1 MIQHH
6 IDKDGEW
13 GLYPDAQLTR
23 LLKIRFRDV
32 SIIKGLPTYSMIP
45 VGYGKPVTDG
55 VHVKIPPPPPPP
67 PMTEFEKSLAWMKE
81 FIDDVEHDARS
92 VCEDESER
100 WLGAW
105 GNPTKEQF
113 LHNLT
118 IVSNHCP
125 PRPDTGQ
132 DSVLDAPVIGD
143 RRGRLDAPVGG

>member
-6 IDKDGEW
+6 INKDGESYLPHSF
-13 GLYPDAQLTR
+13 GGMLYSDAPLSTM
-23 LLKIRFRDV
+23 LKKRFRDV

-81 FIDDVEHDARS
+81 FIDDVEYEARS
-92 VCEDESER
+92 VCEDESEH

-105 GNPTKEQF
+105 GNPTKEDF
-113 LHNLT
+113 LKHLAV
-118 IVSNHCP
+118 VSKGESS
-125 PRPDTGQ
+125 PD
-132 DSVLDAPVIGD
+132 
-143 RRGRLDAPVGG
+143 VG

>member
-6 IDKDGEW
+6 IKKDGESYLPHSF
-13 GLYPDAQLTR
+13 GGMLYSDAPLSTM
-23 LLKIRFRDV
+23 LKKRFRDV

-81 FIDDVEHDARS
+81 FIDDVEDEARS
-92 VCEDESER
+92 VCEDESEH

-105 GNPTKEQF
+105 GNPTKEDF
-113 LHNLT
+113 LKHLAV
-118 IVSNHCP
+118 VSKGESS
-125 PRPDTGQ
+125 PDV
-132 DSVLDAPVIGD
+132 S
-143 RRGRLDAPVGG
+143 

>member
-6 IDKDGEW
+6 INKDGESYLPHSF
-13 GLYPDAQLTR
+13 GGMLYSDAPLSTM
-23 LLKIRFRDV
+23 LKKRFRDV

-81 FIDDVEHDARS
+81 FIDDVEDEARS
-92 VCEDESER
+92 VCEDESEH

-105 GNPTKEQF
+105 GNPTKEDF
-113 LHNLT
+113 LKHLAV
-118 IVSNHCP
+118 VSKGESS
-125 PRPDTGQ
+125 PDV
-132 DSVLDAPVIGD
+132 S
-143 RRGRLDAPVGG
+143 